1 MASEKLPSFDNSR
14 LFKMFDKYEGPYA
27 ILMIKKNCNTLKKQT
42 NEKDHSLVLHFD
54 KISVFKSFE
63 TPCLLA
69 HNFFSMHFSNHNV

>member
-14 LFKMFDKYEGPYA
+14 LFKMFDKYEGPDV

-54 KISVFKSFE
+54 K
-63 TPCLLA
+63 
-69 HNFFSMHFSNHNV
+69 NFYFQEFRNTLSSST